1 MVQVDV
7 FWSYGIGAGIAVANA
22 RQLDAAHIAGQS
34 AYDQT
39 SFRDAAL
46 FLGTLFVPSGAY
58 LIWRFT
64 SWETMHV
71 GTRDLPGW
79 LMAGF
84 TMTNF
89 TQGILGFAVAATLL
103 RRRKQFA
110 AYLQWILG
118 YFGMFFILVHGW
130 DGTGYMRFFSSTPAD
145 LAGWTWATAARW
157 LTEDVAVSLYVM
169 GSIIGPV
176 LFGLM
181 ARDLKR
187 GYAMG
192 RADAAEV
199 NRLQLAL
206 SLVTVLL
213 IGALAPAILASVA
226 LRYLGPLLGSLAF
239 AGGAYLLLL
248 RRDGILHRHC
258 RRVMLGEEF
267 VTDAIPADTAARA

>member
-89 TQGILGFAVAATLL
+89 TW
-103 RRRKQFA
+103 RRK
-110 AYLQWILG
+110 
-118 YFGMFFILVHGW
+118 
-130 DGTGYMRFFSSTPAD
+130 
-145 LAGWTWATAARW
+145 
-157 LTEDVAVSLYVM
+157 LTQRL
-169 GSIIGPV
+169 IPV
-176 LFGLM
+176 
-181 ARDLKR
+181 K
-187 GYAMG
+187 
-192 RADAAEV
+192 
-199 NRLQLAL
+199 
-206 SLVTVLL
+206 
-213 IGALAPAILASVA
+213 
-226 LRYLGPLLGSLAF
+226 
-239 AGGAYLLLL
+239 
-248 RRDGILHRHC
+248 
-258 RRVMLGEEF
+258 
-267 VTDAIPADTAARA
+267 